1 MNLFFWKLFS
11 LIKLRLI
18 NNKLVDMES
27 LPEPTNAAA
36 GNESASIEEENEQEH
51 AVPDVE
57 LLQFQKQRS
66 TPKVRLSNVNEEG
79 IEEQLLAVDNFEQLA
94 EKGEDHYGMMQ
105 AGGEQK
111 IIKQLI
117 KQGSLDA
124 NGMPVKLEE
133 PGKLEEEKKE

>member
-1 MNLFFWKLFS
+1 
-11 LIKLRLI
+11 
-18 NNKLVDMES
+18 MES
-27 LPEPTNAAA
+27 QEGSNPVIANI
-36 GNESASIEEENEQEH
+36 SDSIEEENDLEH

-57 LLQFQKQRS
+57 LLQFQKQSS

-79 IEEQLLAVDNFEQLA
+79 IETELLQVDNFEQLA

-124 NGMPVKLEE
+124 NGLPIEQQQTKEGPKQE
-133 PGKLEEEKKE
+133 GGEEEKKE

>member
-1 MNLFFWKLFS
+1 MNLFLQKLFS

>member
-1 MNLFFWKLFS
+1 M
-11 LIKLRLI
+11 
-18 NNKLVDMES
+18 
-27 LPEPTNAAA
+27 
-36 GNESASIEEENEQEH
+36 
-51 AVPDVE
+51 PDVE

-79 IEEQLLAVDNFEQLA
+79 IETELLQVDNFEQLA

-124 NGMPVKLEE
+124 SGLPIQQPKQ
-133 PGKLEEEKKE
+133 EEEKKE